1 MKIYKVGGCVRDS
14 ILQVKPKDVDFAV
27 EAPSYAAMI
36 QEIKDKKFTVFLET
50 PEFLTVR
57 ARFPNSKE
65 VGDFVLC
72 RQEIGGNGR
81 HPDKVEPGTIYTDL
95 ARRDFNMNAMAIDVE
110 TNAII
115 DPFNGQKD
123 IRDKII
129 TCVGNT
135 EDRLQEDALRVL
147 RALRFS
153 VTLNFQIDNQ
163 ILEVIQS
170 KSRILAYLIEEK
182 VSSDR
187 IREELEK
194 MFIVNSF
201 ESFRLLARLPL
212 NIQKVLFKDNL
223 WLKPTFAKK

>member
-1 MKIYKVGGCVRDS
+1 MPAIHPADKSGVFSRK
-14 ILQVKPKDVDFAV
+14 
-27 EAPSYAAMI
+27 
-36 QEIKDKKFTVFLET
+36 KDKGFTVFLET
-50 PEFLTVR
+50 PEFLTAR

-95 ARRDFNMNAMAIDVE
+95 ARRDFNMNVMAIDVE
-110 TNAII
+110 TGALI

-129 TCVGNT
+129 TCVGNA

-170 KSRILAYLIEEK
+170 KSRILANLIEEK

-194 MFIVNSF
+194 MFIVDSF